1 MPQATDL
8 ALKNGAAVSKT
19 FSLAQPASGTSS
31 ALWYLR
37 EGANPSVYP
46 NIEMSSQKGATNA
59 TRKVKLTVRVP
70 VPTTDS
76 TGATRSAAAMT
87 FDISAAVPDIVPD
100 SIRDDAIAFVS
111 EAMASTLIKSSFKV
125 GFAPT

>member
-8 ALKNGAAVSKT
+8 VLKNGAAVAKT

-31 ALWYLR
+31 AIWYLR

-46 NIEMSSQKGATNA
+46 NVEMSSQKGATPA

-70 VPTTDS
+70 VASVDS
-76 TGATRSAAAMT
+76 SGATRSIAAMT
-87 FDISAAVPDIVPD
+87 FDITAAVPDLVPD
-100 SIRDDAIAFVS
+100 ASRDDAIAFVS
-111 EAMASTLIKSSFKV
+111 ESLAASLIKASFKV
-125 GFAPT
+125 GYAPT